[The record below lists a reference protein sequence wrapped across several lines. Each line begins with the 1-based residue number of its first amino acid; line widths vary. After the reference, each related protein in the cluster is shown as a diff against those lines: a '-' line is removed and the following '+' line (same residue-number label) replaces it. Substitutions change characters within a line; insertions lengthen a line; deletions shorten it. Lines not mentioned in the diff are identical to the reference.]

1 MARPRTD
8 IRPRIVRA
16 ALTRFLKE
24 GVDGASL
31 RNIAK
36 DAGTNIG
43 MVFYYFPEK
52 DDLFLAVVEEVYSA
66 LVGDLKALLAPDLP
80 PKERLRRAFERLG
93 SASQEELDV
102 IRLVIREALLSSA
115 RFQKVFARAER
126 GHLPM
131 ILETLR
137 EAFEKGDIDPSLPLP
152 VVLACTLGLGA
163 LPQLLRRGV
172 GDHMPLS
179 GLPPAGELAAL
190 SVNLLFRAIG
200 PDHSHR

>member
-8 IRPRIVRA
+8 IRPRIVHAARA
-16 ALTRFLKE
+16 RFLSE
-24 GVDGASL
+24 GIDGASL

-36 DAGTNIG
+36 DANTNIG

-52 DDLFLAVVEEVYSA
+52 DDLFLAVVEEVYSP
-66 LVGDLKALLAPDLP
+66 LVLDLKKLLDPNLP
-80 PKERLRRAFERLG
+80 PKERLQRAFERLG

-115 RFQKVFARAER
+115 RFKKVFARVER

-131 ILETLR
+131 ILNTMADASRNGEIEST
-137 EAFEKGDIDPSLPLP
+137 LPLP
-152 VVLACTLGLGA
+152 MVLACTIGIGA
-163 LPQLLRRGV
+163 LPQLLRHGV
-172 GDHMPLS
+172 GDQMPLS
-179 GLPPAGELAAL
+179 GLPSAHDLASL

-200 PDHSHR
+200 PSAPG